1 MLLEARQHDYS
12 AFVTLTY
19 SPENA
24 PVTVDSETGEE
35 LLSLDK
41 EDFQKWLKRLRKQVA
56 PALVRFYGCGEYG
69 TQTGRPHYHAIVF
82 GLGAHQVAD
91 LEASWKL
98 GYSYM
103 RDADATA
110 MMYTAK
116 YCLKNMGQASDLN
129 LRGRQKTFARMS
141 LRPPIGSSYVPTI
154 AASLMTRAGS
164 TVLVQGHV
172 QKQIR
177 IEGRKYPL
185 DRTMMKKLREEM
197 DIPEEIAKV
206 IFIDNYREVSDE
218 ETEEAKAFHDKARR
232 KHEERRGI

>member
-1 MLLEARQHDYS
+1 MLLEARQHEYS

-19 SPENA
+19 NPENA
-24 PVTVDSETGEE
+24 PVSVDCETGEE
-35 LLSLDK
+35 LLTLDK
-41 EDFQKWLKRLRKQVA
+41 RDFQLWLKRLRKVLS
-56 PALVRFYGCGEYG
+56 PAQVRFYGCGEYG
-69 TQTGRPHYHAIVF
+69 TKTGRPHYHAIVF
-82 GLGAHQVAD
+82 GLGAHQVAA

-103 RDADATA
+103 READATA

-129 LRGRQKTFARMS
+129 LRGRQPTFARMS
-141 LRPPIGSSYVPTI
+141 LRPPIGSSFVPSI
-154 AASLMTRAGS
+154 AESLMTRAGS

-172 QKQIR
+172 QKQVR

-206 IFIDNYREVSDE
+206 IFLDNYREVTDE
-218 ETEEAKAFHDKARR
+218 ETEEAQAFHNKARR
-232 KHEERRGI
+232 KHAERNGL